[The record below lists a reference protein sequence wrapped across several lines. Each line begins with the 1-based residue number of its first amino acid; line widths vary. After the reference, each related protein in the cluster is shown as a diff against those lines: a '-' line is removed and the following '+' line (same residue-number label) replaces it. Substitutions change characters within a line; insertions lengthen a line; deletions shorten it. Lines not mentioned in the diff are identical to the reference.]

1 MMGFGFIWMLLFWG
15 GLILL
20 AVWLISVLFPT
31 NPQPPSGNA
40 SSTQVSAR
48 DILDQ
53 RYAYGELSQE
63 QYEEMRQTLE
73 EHL

>member
-1 MMGFGFIWMLLFWG
+1 MMGFGLIWMLFFWG

-31 NPQPPSGNA
+31 NPTPPSSNTFNPPA
-40 SSTQVSAR
+40 RAR

-53 RYAYGELSQE
+53 RYARGELSRE
-63 QYEEMRQTLE
+63 QYEEMRQTLG
-73 EHL
+73 LN